1 MSEWEE
7 RRRGTP
13 EGPGV
18 LTGIRALH
26 VEVSVTR
33 LVAER
38 LNWSDHI
45 QDPDSAPASSFTGT
59 LASFNP
65 DAPEGQDGQHTV
77 ALRRADDEG
86 GLRAQIQEWV
96 EKNGLG
102 GHLTVSAV
110 APQTLRLLV
119 TTLQESGNSHHAV
132 LMRIECRER
141 VRLPRGSSDEF
152 PVVIWA
158 KDAVHWRPVAE
169 PYGVLFL
176 VILLLSDFLR
186 AFEAQN
192 AEYVRQMD
200 SRRSAEDPPEAPAS
214 PR

>member
-1 MSEWEE
+1 MSELEE
-7 RRRGTP
+7 RRRGIP

-18 LTGIRALH
+18 LTGIRALR
-26 VEVSVTR
+26 VEISVTR

-65 DAPEGQDGQHTV
+65 DAPEGRAGQHTV

-86 GLRAQIQEWV
+86 GLRAQIHEWV

-119 TTLQESGNSHHAV
+119 TTFQEAGNAYHAV
-132 LMRIECRER
+132 LLRIECRER
-141 VRLPRGSSDEF
+141 VHLPRGPSEEF

-169 PYGVLFL
+169 PYGVLVL
-176 VILLLSDFLR
+176 VILLLSDFFR

-192 AEYVRQMD
+192 AEYVRHMD
-200 SRRSAEDPPEAPAS
+200 SRRSAEDPPDAPAPPS
-214 PR
+214 